1 MRLNLKRDNFD
12 SVGPVLEFFFSLG
25 YLFSIRIRRLRF
37 GKYKKKCHQNH
48 SPNHKKTIYITCRR
62 YEIEKFSGVNY
73 WIKSIASILLDEY
86 NVIIYCQS
94 INFFKREVFNLENLT
109 IVSIP
114 LLSSLRFRSMTLE
127 TAWSEVL
134 SRELDSLKKDIL
146 LIGPISGCETY
157 NLSISKQLKCITLLV
172 TDVRTHKYGHDPL
185 EKVRDISL
193 LRGRIREY
201 VRREVET
208 LMNSDN
214 HFIADSRAILQHFEE
229 LFGMQIKDKTSII
242 PIPALEDKCAPVFK
256 EKEILFVGRADKRKG
271 LNYVVASWSMIS
283 NKINDWKLII
293 ATSKGDDS
301 DAYSSLF
308 SLKKRTNYSLYLNI
322 NDDYKHLLLNSAS
335 IVVLPSN
342 FESFGIVALE
352 AMQHGCVV
360 VSFDIGGIP
369 EVVGSSGI
377 LVKLGDLDALNNAI
391 LLLANSESTRIELSS
406 QSRNAVEEGFGKKV
420 IALEFKKLI
429 ENY

>member
-1 MRLNLKRDNFD
+1 
-12 SVGPVLEFFFSLG
+12 
-25 YLFSIRIRRLRF
+25 
-37 GKYKKKCHQNH
+37 
-48 SPNHKKTIYITCRR
+48 
-62 YEIEKFSGVNY
+62 
-73 WIKSIASILLDEY
+73 
-86 NVIIYCQS
+86 
-94 INFFKREVFNLENLT
+94 
-109 IVSIP
+109 
-114 LLSSLRFRSMTLE
+114 
-127 TAWSEVL
+127 
-134 SRELDSLKKDIL
+134 
-146 LIGPISGCETY
+146 
-157 NLSISKQLKCITLLV
+157 
-172 TDVRTHKYGHDPL
+172 
-185 EKVRDISL
+185 
-193 LRGRIREY
+193 
-201 VRREVET
+201 
-208 LMNSDN
+208 
-214 HFIADSRAILQHFEE
+214 
-229 LFGMQIKDKTSII
+229 
-242 PIPALEDKCAPVFK
+242 
-256 EKEILFVGRADKRKG
+256 
-271 LNYVVASWSMIS
+271 MIS